1 MQNSRAVFFISVCVA
16 LAVSYL
22 LVLIAYMCSISAQS
36 VDLFTD
42 EYQPSVNAINFIAT
56 LLALLSIAS
65 LIWHFIHPNRTSP
78 TTLILSTVL
87 LSTLATII
95 LISRYLFVS

>member
-1 MQNSRAVFFISVCVA
+1 MQNSRAIFFISVCVA

-36 VDLFTD
+36 VDLITD

-87 LSTLATII
+87 LSTIATI
-95 LISRYLFVS
+95 LLVSQFMFAS